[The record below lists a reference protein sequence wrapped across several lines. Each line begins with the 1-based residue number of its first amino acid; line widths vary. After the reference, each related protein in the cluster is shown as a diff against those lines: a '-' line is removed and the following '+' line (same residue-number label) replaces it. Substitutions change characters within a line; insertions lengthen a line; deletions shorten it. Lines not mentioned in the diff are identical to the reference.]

1 MLILGGSRGESIFFP
16 CPASRSC
23 PHAFTLGVPSSI
35 FKVSNSEVSWVLL
48 RFHHSN
54 LLCFLLLLSQ
64 LLAIT
69 MVSPREFRYLAV
81 WVLLCH
87 VRCHTHRPK
96 GCFGER
102 TLFCLSNQENQIP
115 RFSGSLFLRQHRDEL
130 WARILFLCLFENHNP
145 GARVDEPAAMH
156 GPRQWNSI
164 LVFKIGEQKPTAW
177 GMRHYWSCL

>member
-87 VRCHTHRPK
+87 VRCHMHRPK
-96 GCFGER
+96 GHFGER

-115 RFSGSLFLRQHRDEL
+115 RFSGSLFLGSTGTRYEPGYSFSVYLKTTTQGPGWMNLR
-130 WARILFLCLFENHNP
+130 LCMGHASETVSWF
-145 GARVDEPAAMH
+145 
-156 GPRQWNSI
+156 S
-164 LVFKIGEQKPTAW
+164 K
-177 GMRHYWSCL
+177 